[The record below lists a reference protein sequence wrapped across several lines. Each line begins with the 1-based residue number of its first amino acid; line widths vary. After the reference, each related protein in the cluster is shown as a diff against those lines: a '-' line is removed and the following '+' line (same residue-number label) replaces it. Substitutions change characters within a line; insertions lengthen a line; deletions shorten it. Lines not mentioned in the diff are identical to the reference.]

1 MAGPKPNP
9 RDIVAALHKGLDVIE
24 CFSASHPRLTL
35 SEAARR
41 AGVTRAA
48 ARRYLLTL
56 AWLGYA
62 EFDGKFF
69 SLTPRVLRLGYA
81 FLSTASIPRL
91 AQPVLERLADETR
104 EATML
109 SVLDGADV
117 LFIAHSAKRR
127 LLSATASIGTRLP
140 AWCTAMGRVLLAGL
154 EDEALDRWLKGLRP
168 RKLTPKT
175 VTTQRELMEQ
185 VLQTRDQGYAIN
197 DEELEIGLRSI
208 AVPVRNPRGEVVL
221 ALGISQQA
229 ARMTP
234 ATMKQRL
241 LPALQSGSAALSA
254 VL

>member
-1 MAGPKPNP
+1 
-9 RDIVAALHKGLDVIE
+9 
-24 CFSASHPRLTL
+24 
-35 SEAARR
+35 
-41 AGVTRAA
+41 
-48 ARRYLLTL
+48 
-56 AWLGYA
+56 
-62 EFDGKFF
+62 
-69 SLTPRVLRLGYA
+69 
-81 FLSTASIPRL
+81 
-91 AQPVLERLADETR
+91 
-104 EATML
+104 
-109 SVLDGADV
+109 
-117 LFIAHSAKRR
+117 
-127 LLSATASIGTRLP
+127 
-140 AWCTAMGRVLLAGL
+140 MGRVLLAGL

-175 VTTQRELMEQ
+175 VTTQRELMDQ
-185 VLQTRDQGYAIN
+185 VLQTRGQGYAIN